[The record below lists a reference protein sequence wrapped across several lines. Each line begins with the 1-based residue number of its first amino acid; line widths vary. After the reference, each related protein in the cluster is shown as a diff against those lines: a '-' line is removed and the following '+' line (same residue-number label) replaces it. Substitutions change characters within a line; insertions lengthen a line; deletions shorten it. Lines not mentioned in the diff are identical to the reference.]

1 MKFCNPVL
9 RSGMKKYS
17 VKIVI
22 LTLSVILFVPA
33 GYAQR
38 LTVTKYSAVDGA
50 IVGNNTGRYN
60 NRPLYINN
68 TDAFVLTGDQ
78 PLARL
83 VKGEYIFGTFRLGIK
98 RNTRVVWLQ
107 NCDQIISVYRPGRMS
122 WRITDKAFPGLEVK
136 LTVLPMA
143 KTTGMAVRAS
153 VTGAFFGD
161 QLVWAFGGAQYRK
174 GRNPA
179 WRLDVT
185 GNPKLLSWE
194 FEPDSCRN
202 NIVEFDD
209 TTFLVSLDDKH
220 PGKDKYF
227 TVAGNCSRTVNTYS
241 GNASQ
246 VNNYSELNKSQNS
259 DLPLLNGTVKLENNT
274 PVYWA
279 FEAFPDPEV
288 DCMSLISDP
297 LTAFNNGMK
306 RIKSFDNRLKISTPD
321 PFLDAVAMASVA
333 AVDGTW
339 RPPVFVH
346 GGMRWSVPFPGWRS
360 IFGGTMYGWH
370 DRVIEEAKYYTDSQ
384 IKTSDKKEPLAD
396 PERLLTEQHPDSRFY
411 GVGHIVEDQAFY
423 NMQTQF
429 FDQIVE
435 EYRWTN
441 DPELISFFRE
451 ALELH
456 LIWVRDCFDP
466 DGDGVYESYI
476 NVWPTDSQWYNGGG
490 TAEETSYAYR
500 GHLAARDMAGQAGD
514 KDAVRYHNKMLE
526 KIRKGF
532 FEKLWIKSRGHSGSY
547 IEQGGHERVHK
558 NPWLY
563 SIFLP
568 VDAGLTS
575 RIQSIESVY
584 YSEWALQNVLMPE
597 GGKQVWTSN
606 WVPGIWSVRELW
618 PGDNYHLALSYIQA
632 GLPDKAW
639 EITRGA
645 FMHTAFNSITPGNLA
660 GNQGG
665 IDFADCV
672 PTFARTLVSGM
683 FGYWPDYPN
692 GKVKIAPGF
701 PTDWDHASIELPDV
715 KISFKSAGNR
725 SDYNIELTRPA
736 EMELGLP
743 VQCQNIRRVIV
754 NGEESDRKL
763 IPVAGRSIVNISL
776 PETDKA
782 EITIE
787 TEDLLPYYAPLEIE
801 GNARDAVNINFKD
814 VKITGIEDPQG
825 ILENE
830 KFEGGMLNAVLSGEK
845 GYHTFIARVMAGKT
859 PQLRI
864 VRVRINDPGKDA
876 IEKTRTV
883 NKVPS
888 DASWDHIEISSLFN
902 ADVTSIYKQEYLS
915 PRPNTVSVRLGT
927 DGYSPWTFT
936 HWDSHPPEITT
947 DNVDDMLDSQNRLV
961 TPQRVPFLWK
971 DGQYN
976 IAFTSMW
983 DNYPAS
989 IEFPVNK
996 SGEAVWFLVCGSTN
1010 VMQCDIAN
1018 AVITINYEDGQTD
1031 SLELIPPDNYWNLCP
1046 ITPHPTSAGQ
1056 DSRTYYTSSID
1067 RFCMPEQYPETVK
1080 LGQNCTAMLLNLKMR
1095 KNKELKSVTLET
1107 LSQEVVVGLMGV
1119 TVMK

>member
-1 MKFCNPVL
+1 MKYCNLVL
-9 RSGMKKYS
+9 RNGIIESPL
-17 VKIVI
+17 KIII

-33 GYAQR
+33 GFAQR
-38 LTVTKYSAVDGA
+38 QTVTKYDAVNGA

-78 PLARL
+78 PIARLAR
-83 VKGEYIFGTFRLGIK
+83 GEYIFGTFMVGIK
-98 RNTRVVWLQ
+98 RNQRVEWLQ
-107 NCDQIISVYRPGRMS
+107 NCDQIIFVYRPGRML
-122 WRITDKAFPGLEVK
+122 WKITDNAFPGMEVE

-143 KTTGMAVRAS
+143 ATTGMAVRAS
-153 VTGAFFGD
+153 ATGAYPGD

-174 GRNPA
+174 GQNLA

-185 GNPKLLSWE
+185 GYPELLHWG
-194 FEPDSCRN
+194 FGPDSCRN
-202 NIVEFDD
+202 NLIDFRD
-209 TTFLVSLDDKH
+209 TTFLVSLEDTYPDKN
-220 PGKDKYF
+220 KYF
-227 TVAGNCSRTVNTYS
+227 TVAGNCSSPVKTYV
-241 GNASQ
+241 GDAIQ
-246 VNNYSELNKSQNS
+246 WNNYSELNKSK
-259 DLPLLNGTVKLENNT
+259 DPHLPLLNGTVSLENNK

-279 FEAFPDPEV
+279 FEAFIYPEIV
-288 DCMSLISDP
+288 YMSRSSDP
-297 LTAFNNGMK
+297 LTAFNDGMK
-306 RIKSFDNRLKISTPD
+306 RTESFDNRLKISTPD
-321 PFLDAVAMASVA
+321 PYLDAVAMASVA
-333 AVDGTW
+333 AVDGAW

-346 GGMRWSVPFPGWRS
+346 GAMRWSVPFPGWRS

-370 DRVIEEAKYYTDSQ
+370 DRVITEAKYYTDSQ
-384 IKTSDKKEPLAD
+384 IKTSDKKEPKAD
-396 PERLLTEQHPDSRFY
+396 HARLLTEQHPDSRFY
-411 GVGHIVEDQAFY
+411 GVGHIVKDQAFY

-441 DPELISFFRE
+441 DPELVSFFRE

-500 GHLAARDMAGQAGD
+500 GHLAARDMARQAGD
-514 KDAVRYHNKMLE
+514 EDAVRYHNEMLE
-526 KIRKGF
+526 NIRKGF
-532 FEKLWIKSRGHSGSY
+532 FEKLWIKSRGHSASY
-547 IEQGGHERVHK
+547 IEQGGHERLHK

-575 RIQSIESVY
+575 KIQSIESVY
-584 YSEWALQNVLMPE
+584 YSEWALQNQYMPA

-645 FMHTAFNSITPGNLA
+645 FMQTAYNNITPGNLA

-672 PTFARTLVSGM
+672 PTFTRTLVSGM

-692 GKVKIAPGF
+692 GKVKIAPGL

-715 KISFKSAGNR
+715 KIAYKSDGNKY
-725 SDYNIELTRPA
+725 DYTIELVRPA
-736 EMELGLP
+736 LMELELP
-743 VQCQNIRRVIV
+743 VSCRDIKRVMV
-754 NGEESDRKL
+754 NGRESNWRI
-763 IPVAGRSIVNISL
+763 IPCAGRSIVNISL
-776 PETDKA
+776 PETDRA
-782 EITIE
+782 EVMIE
-787 TEDLLPYYAPLEIE
+787 TDDTLPYYTPVKIE
-801 GNARDAVNINFKD
+801 GNKGDAVKLDIKD
-814 VKITGIEDPQG
+814 AKITGIEDPQG
-825 ILENE
+825 ILDNE
-830 KFEGGMLNAVLSGEK
+830 KFEGGMLNAVLTGEK
-845 GYHTFIARVMAGKT
+845 GHHTFIARVISGKA
-859 PQLRI
+859 PQLR
-864 VRVRINDPGKDA
+864 VFRVMINDPEKDA
-876 IEKTRTV
+876 LEKARII
-883 NKVPS
+883 KDVPYY
-888 DASWDHIEISSLFN
+888 ASWENIEISSLFN
-902 ADVTSIYKQEYLS
+902 ADVTAIFKQEYLT

-936 HWDSHPPEITT
+936 HWDSHPPEIKT
-947 DNVDDMLDSQNRLV
+947 DNVDNMLDEQNRLL
-961 TPQRVPFLWK
+961 TPQGVPFLWNN
-971 DGQYN
+971 GQSN

-989 IEFPVNK
+989 IDFPVNK
-996 SGEAVWFLVCGSTN
+996 KGEAVWFLICGSTN

-1018 AVITINYEDGQTD
+1018 AILKLNYEGGQTD
-1031 SLELIPPDNYWNLCP
+1031 TLELIPPENYWNLCP
-1046 ITPHPTSAGQ
+1046 ITPHPNTAGQ

-1067 RFCMPEQYPETVK
+1067 RFCMPEQYPETVE
-1080 LGQNCTAMLLNLKMR
+1080 LGQNCMAMVLNLKMR
-1095 KNKELKSVTLET
+1095 RGKELKSITMET
-1107 LSQEVVVGLMGV
+1107 LSQEVVVGLMGM
-1119 TVMK
+1119 TIMK